1 MGFLDSIGQRPSESR
16 PATPRPAVT
25 PNVIRDDA
33 ARAVRTTPARAPEAS
48 QNNWIH
54 PVAIWGAALIVI
66 AAIAAGAW
74 FGLQRSAFFSPAT
87 ETETAASTDPDAPAA
102 PVAQPDEKPRLVR
115 SQTAVRRG
123 ARGDRAIAAS
133 AGTTASVG
141 EADVPA
147 VAPASQAADL
157 TETTLASSEGIADPI
172 VPTSIGGLPD
182 DDFVYSSE
190 ANGVV
195 APRLTS
201 LGFVHRLVSGLRVRT
216 STIEMVVSK
225 SGTVE
230 FARIYS
236 SPAHWEDALLLSRAK
251 MFQFVPASRNGSPV
265 RYRFVMDVDTSP

>member
-1 MGFLDSIGQRPSESR
+1 MGFLDTIGQRPSKPRLTASR
-16 PATPRPAVT
+16 PSVT

-33 ARAVRTTPARAPEAS
+33 ARPARTTAAPAPNSS
-48 QNNWIH
+48 QNNRVH
-54 PVAIWGAALIVI
+54 PIAIWGGALMVV

-74 FGLQRSAFFSPAT
+74 FGLQRSAFFSPAP
-87 ETETAASTDPDAPAA
+87 ETETAASAEPDASGA
-102 PVAQPDEKPRLVR
+102 PVPRPDEKRRFVR
-115 SQTAVRRG
+115 SQTAARPG
-123 ARGDRAIAAS
+123 ARRDSAIAAPERTKEI
-133 AGTTASVG
+133 AG
-141 EADVPA
+141 EAN
-147 VAPASQAADL
+147 VAAAAPVSQDL
-157 TETTLASSEGIADPI
+157 TETGATSSEAASDPS
-172 VPTSIGGLPD
+172 VPTSLGSLPE

-190 ANGVV
+190 ASGVV

-201 LGFVHRLVSGLRVRT
+201 LGFVQRLVSGLRVRT

-251 MFQFVPASRNGSPV
+251 MFKFVPASRNGSPV